1 MARRLKETKEIKV
14 ERPPRAKL
22 TAKES
27 LKRMEEFP
35 QRKENFIAASHAA
48 LTKKPPKREISDS
61 EFRQRL
67 KKISDWRK
75 ERLAESHAKNSR

>member
-1 MARRLKETKEIKV
+1 MARRLKEIKEIKV

-35 QRKENFIAASHAA
+35 QRKESFIATSHAA
-48 LTKKPPKREISDS
+48 LPKKPPKREISDS
-61 EFRQRL
+61 EFRGNL
-67 KKISDWRK
+67 KKISEWRK
-75 ERLAESHAKNSR
+75 ERLAELRAKNSR

>member
-1 MARRLKETKEIKV
+1 MARRLKEIKEIKV
-14 ERPPRAKL
+14 ERPTRAKRS
-22 TAKES
+22 AKES

-35 QRKENFIAASHAA
+35 QRKDNFIATSHAA
-48 LTKKPPKREISDS
+48 LTKKPRKHEISDS

-75 ERLAESHAKNSR
+75 ERLSELRAKNSR